1 MKVNPLGLSAFHS
14 QIGFIPS
21 FHFNLHLF
29 FSSHISRWHK
39 IQFDSDCFLSHVRL
53 LSISMPKKYRQ
64 LAIADSKITVILK
77 STSIEADMNTYLIS
91 PCIRPVVDFPV
102 FTFLLADAL
111 CELPIIKIQNHA
123 SSHTHKK
130 NLIIQASGDWHG

>member
-1 MKVNPLGLSAFHS
+1 MCACY
-14 QIGFIPS
+14 
-21 FHFNLHLF
+21 
-29 FSSHISRWHK
+29 RYYAE
-39 IQFDSDCFLSHVRL
+39 
-53 LSISMPKKYRQ
+53 KKYRQ

-91 PCIRPVVDFPV
+91 PCIRQLPDFPV

-130 NLIIQASGDWHG
+130 KSHYSGVW